1 MKPTKEQDATEGN
14 CDMNR
19 KDAEIWNEENKANL
33 TFLEGFDKAIVG
45 IAKDGLEQPKI
56 IYSKQKIL
64 NTLIKNNLSL
74 EEAVEY
80 YDFNILG
87 ICKKKNDPAFLE

>member
-33 TFLEGFDKAIVG
+33 TFLEGFDI
-45 IAKDGLEQPKI
+45 
-56 IYSKQKIL
+56 S
-64 NTLIKNNLSL
+64 SL
-74 EEAVEY
+74 RQS
-80 YDFNILG
+80 
-87 ICKKKNDPAFLE
+87 